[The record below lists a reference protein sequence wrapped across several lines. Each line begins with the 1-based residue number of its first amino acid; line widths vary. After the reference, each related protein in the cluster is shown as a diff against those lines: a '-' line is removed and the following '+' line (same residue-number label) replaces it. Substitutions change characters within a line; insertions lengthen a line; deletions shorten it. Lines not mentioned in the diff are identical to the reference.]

1 MSLGFKEL
9 FEMPSSLTN
18 WNTEWK
24 QIMQKILFGEK
35 ILKKFWQEKVA
46 FNIRF
51 ARNLSRKGMENI
63 GLIQTDGETGPL
75 QWSMYF
81 MNVEA
86 PKYEFVRSHSS

>member
-1 MSLGFKEL
+1 
-9 FEMPSSLTN
+9 
-18 WNTEWK
+18 
-24 QIMQKILFGEK
+24 MQKILFGEK

-75 QWSMYF
+75 Q
-81 MNVEA
+81 
-86 PKYEFVRSHSS
+86 